1 MSTLEEILKATGD
14 EVLDLAK
21 SEFKELITEAKKE
34 SPEIINETAEKVE
47 RWLVMRAN
55 GDLDD
60 DELKALLN
68 TRRRTVR
75 QFLLTQEIATRA
87 RLERISLGLIDSVQN
102 KFIGAIF

>member
-14 EVLDLAK
+14 EVLDLVK
-21 SEFKELITEAKKE
+21 SQFKELLIEAKKG
-34 SPEIINETAEKVE
+34 SPEVIKETAEKVE
-47 RWLVMRAN
+47 RWLVMRAR

-60 DELKALLN
+60 DELEALLN
-68 TRRRTVR
+68 ARRRTVR

-87 RLERISLGLIDSVQN
+87 KLERISLGLIDSVRN

>member
-21 SEFKELITEAKKE
+21 SQFKEILTEAKKE
-34 SPEIINETAEKVE
+34 SPEVINETAEKVE
-47 RWLVMRAN
+47 RWLVMRAS

-68 TRRRTVR
+68 ARRRTVR